1 LGTPFFYGA
10 PAVTDER
17 RFTGKES
24 VQVEKKES
32 LLLFVLSLT
41 GFVTSFGAYV
51 VAANL
56 PSYSKET
63 GAG

>member
-1 LGTPFFYGA
+1 MKGR
-10 PAVTDER
+10 EN
-17 RFTGKES
+17 
-24 VQVEKKES
+24 
-32 LLLFVLSLT
+32 LLLIVLSLT

-63 GAG
+63 GAVVDRHRFSHRSL